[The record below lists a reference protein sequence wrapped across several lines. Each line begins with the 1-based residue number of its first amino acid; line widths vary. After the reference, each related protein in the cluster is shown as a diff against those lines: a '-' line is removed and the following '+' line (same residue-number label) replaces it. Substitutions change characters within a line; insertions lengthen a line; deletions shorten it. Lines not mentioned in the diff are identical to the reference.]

1 MVLKNAQR
9 MKQPEL
15 GKTIIELRKQKGL
28 TQEELVEK
36 CNITVRTIQRIEAG
50 ETTPRSYTIKTIL
63 NAMGFEYESVFG
75 KKYISGKFDKVLRI
89 HPSNLNNVL
98 ISALIAGIIYFIMG
112 FAETTFYAPS
122 LSDLSFGNWPDLST
136 NGDAPPFSYSLTKII
151 SIVSF
156 SFFMRGF
163 VLIGSYYKNYL
174 IEIMAF
180 LMIVINIVFGISEM
194 ISINTDEGFFS
205 FILVS
210 RALTIGVIMMPFGVG
225 ILRLKSLGMLSS
237 VTGVLEIVT
246 GVCFATLF
254 LSVIGLIILLPLEL
268 LELLLLYKASLKIK
282 SPLIAD

>member
-1 MVLKNAQR
+1 MVLKNVQR

-112 FAETTFYAPS
+112 FAETTFYALS

-194 ISINTDEGFFS
+194 ISINTDEGFVS

-210 RALTIGVIMMPFGVG
+210 RALTIGVIMIPFGVG

-237 VTGVLEIVT
+237 VTGVVEIVT
-246 GVCFATLF
+246 GICFATLF

-268 LELLLLYKASLKIK
+268 LELLLLYKASLKLK

>member
-112 FAETTFYAPS
+112 FAETTFYALS

-210 RALTIGVIMMPFGVG
+210 RALTIGVIMIPFGVG

-246 GVCFATLF
+246 GICFATLF

-268 LELLLLYKASLKIK
+268 LELLLLYKASLKLK

>member
-1 MVLKNAQR
+1 

-89 HPSNLNNVL
+89 YPSNLNYVL
-98 ISALIAGIIYFIMG
+98 KTALIAGIVYFIVG
-112 FAETTFYAPS
+112 FAETVFYAPS
-122 LSDLSFGNWPDLST
+122 LSDLSFGANWPALST
-136 NGDAPPFSYSLTKII
+136 NSYEFPISYVVTKII

-180 LMIVINIVFGISEM
+180 LMIVMNIVFGISEI

-210 RALTIGVIMMPFGVG
+210 RALTIGVIMIPFGVG
-225 ILRLKSLGMLSS
+225 VLRLKSLGMLSS

-246 GVCFATLF
+246 GICFATLF
-254 LSVIGLIILLPLEL
+254 LSVIGLMILLPLEL
-268 LELLLLYKASLKIK
+268 LELLLLYKASLNLK